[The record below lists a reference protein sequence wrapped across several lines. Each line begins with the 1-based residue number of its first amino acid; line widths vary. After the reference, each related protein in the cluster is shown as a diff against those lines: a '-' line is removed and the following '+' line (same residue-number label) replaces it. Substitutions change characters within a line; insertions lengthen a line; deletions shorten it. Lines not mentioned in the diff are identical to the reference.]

1 MEGLNPPR
9 SEHQP
14 ALGHCIDI
22 MHGLQ
27 LRIIPN
33 AMSNLKDG
41 HFLTERWMTRVLALL
56 VWADQR

>member
-1 MEGLNPPR
+1 
-9 SEHQP
+9 
-14 ALGHCIDI
+14 